1 MQIGELWVKISGRD
15 EALKA
20 TLSGVEGKLQGVG
33 KNLSSLGSDLT
44 KKITLP
50 VVGATAAVGGLVA
63 SFGWGRLKA
72 MDAAEAQ
79 LKGLGYAVE
88 DVARISE
95 QVKNAVQG
103 TTMTMAEGTSVAA
116 GALAAG
122 VKEGAELEK
131 YIKQVGNAAVGANRP
146 IADMAQI
153 FNRIQGSGRLM
164 TQELNMIEDGMP
176 GFAMAMS
183 DALGVTQAEFRK
195 MVTEGKVSS
204 EQFLDVM
211 DSFAGEMS
219 EAYANSWAG
228 MVSNTKAW
236 IGIIGESILGGVFE
250 QSKES
255 ISEFIELL
263 KSDDVQEWAAQTGK
277 VIGEAFTNIIEK
289 VGEAIEWW
297 TNLDSSTQELIGKL
311 TLLAV
316 VAGPV
321 LTITGKLIGLS
332 TSLYQG
338 LVLMKEAYNLLSI
351 AKIRDAAETAALH
364 ALYIQDA
371 VLKAAGTVKIIAMTA
386 AQTAWNVAAT
396 AGTAATTALGTAFT
410 FLTGPIG
417 LIIVAIAALVAA
429 GVLLYKNWDT
439 IKEKA
444 AELGEYVSGV
454 WEGIKAKTTEI
465 WESIKKFLVDWWPY
479 LLGALLGPIG
489 LVVAAIY
496 DNWDA
501 IKQST
506 TDIWTTIKD
515 WLYELWEK
523 IKSQVTK
530 AWDSI
535 YKALTNVW
543 DMIKTGFNDLVDSA
557 KNWGRNLIQ
566 NLIDGI
572 RDRFEDLR
580 GIVDNMA
587 SMVSDYLGFSSPTKL
602 GPGRYADKW
611 APNLV
616 NMFAD
621 GIRKSMPRLQVS
633 LADMA
638 AVMPAALGPA
648 ITNNSVS
655 NNYGNNTFHITVGGG
670 SSREQAEGIMREL
683 HRLGVRF

>member
-255 ISEFIELL
+255 IAEFMEYL
-263 KSDDVQEWAAQTGK
+263 KSDDVQAWATEVGAA
-277 VIGEAFTNIIEK
+277 IGEVFAK
-289 VGEAIEWW
+289 VVESVKSAIEWW
-297 TNLDSSTQELIGKL
+297 TGLSDTTKTVIK
-311 TLLAV
+311 TLALLV
-316 VAGPV
+316 VAIGPV
-321 LTITGKLIGLS
+321 LMVLGSLASALS
-332 TSLYQG
+332 
-338 LVLMKEAYNLLSI
+338 AIISI
-351 AKIRDAAETAALH
+351 APVVGA
-364 ALYIQDA
+364 
-371 VLKAAGTVKIIAMTA
+371 
-386 AQTAWNVAAT
+386 
-396 AGTAATTALGTAFT
+396 AFT
-410 FLTGPIG
+410 IMTGPIG
-417 LIIVAIAALVAA
+417 LVIAAIVA
-429 GVLLYKNWDT
+429 
-439 IKEKA
+439 
-444 AELGEYVSGV
+444 LG
-454 WEGIKAKTTEI
+454 
-465 WESIKKFLVDWWPY
+465 
-479 LLGALLGPIG
+479 
-489 LVVAAIY
+489 AAIY
-496 DNWDA
+496 LIYKQWKENGEKSKELLRNFADYLKNTWDA
-501 IKQST
+501 IKRNT
-506 TDIWTTIKD
+506 LEVWTTIKD
-515 WLYELWEK
+515 WLYNLWEG
-523 IKSQVTK
+523 IKSQVVK

-535 YKALTNVW
+535 YKTLNNTW
-543 DMIKTGFNDLVDSA
+543 DMIKTGFSNLVDSA

-572 RDRFEDLR
+572 RDRFEALR
-580 GIVDNMA
+580 DIVRDMA
-587 SMVSDYLGFSSPTKL
+587 DMVSGYLGFSSPTKL
-602 GPGRYADKW
+602 GPGRYADRW

-616 NMFAD
+616 NMFAE
-621 GIRKSMPRLQVS
+621 GIKNSMPALQVS

-648 ITNNSVS
+648 ITNNSAS
-655 NNYGNNTFHITVGGG
+655 NNYGNNTFHITVSGG

-683 HRLGVRF
+683 HKLGVRF

>member
-1 MQIGELWVKISGRD
+1 MQIGELWVKIGGRD
-15 EALKA
+15 DALKS
-20 TLSGVEGKLQGVG
+20 TLSGVEGRLRGVG
-33 KNLSSLGSDLT
+33 ENLSSLGSDLT

-204 EQFLDVM
+204 EQFLTVM
-211 DSFAGEMS
+211 DTFAGEMS

-236 IGIIGESILGGVFE
+236 IGIIGESLMSGVFE

-255 ISEFIELL
+255 IAEFMELL
-263 KSDDVQEWAAQTGK
+263 KSDDVQKWAAETGQK
-277 VIGEAFTNIIEK
+277 IGEAFSNIIEK
-289 VGEAIEWW
+289 IKGAIEWW
-297 TNLDSSTQELIGKL
+297 TSLDSSTQKLIGTAAL
-311 TLLAV
+311 FFA
-316 VAGPV
+316 AIGPV
-321 LTITGKLIGLS
+321 LMVLGSLASALS
-332 TSLYQG
+332 
-338 LVLMKEAYNLLSI
+338 AIISI
-351 AKIRDAAETAALH
+351 APVVGA
-364 ALYIQDA
+364 
-371 VLKAAGTVKIIAMTA
+371 
-386 AQTAWNVAAT
+386 
-396 AGTAATTALGTAFT
+396 AFT
-410 FLTGPIG
+410 IMTGPIG
-417 LIIVAIAALVAA
+417 LVIAAIVA
-429 GVLLYKNWDT
+429 
-439 IKEKA
+439 
-444 AELGEYVSGV
+444 LG
-454 WEGIKAKTTEI
+454 
-465 WESIKKFLVDWWPY
+465 
-479 LLGALLGPIG
+479 
-489 LVVAAIY
+489 AAIY
-496 DNWDA
+496 LIYKQWKENGEKSKELLRNFADYLKNTWDA
-501 IKQST
+501 IKRNT
-506 TDIWTTIKD
+506 LEVWTTIKD
-515 WLYELWEK
+515 WLYNLWEG
-523 IKSQVTK
+523 IKSQVVK

-535 YKALTNVW
+535 YKTLTNTW
-543 DMIKTGFNDLVDSA
+543 DMIKTGFSNLVDSA

-572 RDRFEDLR
+572 KERFEALR
-580 GIVDNMA
+580 NIVSDMA
-587 SMVSDYLGFSSPTKL
+587 DMVSGYLGFSSPTKL

-621 GIRKSMPRLQVS
+621 GIKNSMPALQVS

-638 AVMPAALGPA
+638 AVMPGVFGSVV
-648 ITNNSVS
+648 NNTSNSSTSNISTS
-655 NNYGNNTFHITVGGG
+655 NNYFSINVPGGN
-670 SSREQAEGIMREL
+670 SREQAEGIMREL